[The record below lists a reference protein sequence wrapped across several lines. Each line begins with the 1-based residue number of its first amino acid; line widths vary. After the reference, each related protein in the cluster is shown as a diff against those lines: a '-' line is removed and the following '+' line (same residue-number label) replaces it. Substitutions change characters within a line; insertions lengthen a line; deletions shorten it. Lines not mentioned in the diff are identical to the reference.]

1 MDEHC
6 NQSVEA
12 LEKVSP
18 VLTMYGVQIDGP
30 VSFPAATRIYPIMP
44 PTLVAETSQ

>member
-1 MDEHC
+1 MNEHC

-18 VLTMYGVQIDGP
+18 VPMYGVQIDGP
-30 VSFPAATRIYPIMP
+30 VSSPAATRIYPIMP